1 MNEQQAPANI
11 NGASNTPPVNE
22 SSADLVTRLDKLIDS
37 LNNGKKRDVWDRFQI
52 IASFI
57 SSVLFAGVGLYF
69 TTVYNNREA
78 RRQDHLQKA
87 TLSREERE
95 ENRQIEMQSIQ
106 KDITQL
112 EAIIKLTPLLASK
125 DKETRRYAMISL
137 EALNKNKSL
146 LDIQSEI
153 SDTTKKNKDVRK
165 TSKPNLPSAS
175 DGNSMADQRLKSDPQ
190 AKFDPSSDLLNTFAQ
205 IALAEG
211 SPLTT

>member
-78 RRQDHLQKA
+78 RRQDDLQKA

-175 DGNSMADQRLKSDPQ
+175 DGNSMAYQRLKSDPQ

>member
-78 RRQDHLQKA
+78 RRQDDLQKA
-87 TLSREERE
+87 TLSQEERE